1 MRRAG
6 AIIRRTLRS
15 FYDDQMTHHAAAL
28 TYYALMSLFPA
39 VLLALSL
46 LGLLGQYPE
55 TYNAIMGYLAEAAPA
70 SVVDPLDRSLRDAL
84 QSKGTAAT
92 ALVISVAVA
101 LYGTTGALEA
111 ARRALNVVFDVDGGR
126 SFVRRK
132 AIDVASTFVLM
143 ALVLASLLL
152 AFVGGR
158 FAEDLLGFIGLGS
171 TAARAWNVARWPGA
185 VAIAMLVFAFI
196 YYVTPDV
203 QQRSFRWLTPGAAVG
218 VLLWLLASF
227 GLSTYVSKVVDVGAV
242 YGTFAG
248 AILLVA
254 WLWLTNVALL
264 LGAEL
269 NAEIERE
276 RELRD
281 GVPAGRLSIGP
292 PGAASVTP
300 TRVSGEV
307 PGPRLGV
314 VAPRR
319 PRKRA
324 GNRGAALAVRA
335 PAVHRALYS
344 SSPLAAIARLFPK
357 LVEPPGLLLGHCRPR
372 RPPGDDRAAR
382 SSRRRRTCS
391 SSRARLPSAFST
403 RAEFF
408 LIRAIRLI
416 APVEPCKPCFA
427 GSDLVH
433 GGPQLGVG
441 RQLTARSARG
451 VVLTDLP
458 VTLPACQLEPRDS
471 NATAPVLIV
480 HSYLIPGLSHGKA
493 RARKRDQRAERTP
506 KLRPSLVL
514 YREAHG
520 AGRAKSSGAP

>member
-1 MRRAG
+1 M
-6 AIIRRTLRS
+6 S

-46 LGLLGQYPE
+46 LGLLGQYPA
-55 TYNAIMGYLAEAAPA
+55 TYNGIIGYLKEVAPA

-111 ARRALNVVFDVDGGR
+111 SRRALNVVFEVDGGR

-171 TAARAWNVARWPGA
+171 TAARTWNLARWPGA
-185 VAIAMLVFAFI
+185 VAVAMLVFAFI

-203 QQRSFRWLTPGAAVG
+203 KQRSFRWVTPGAAVG

-227 GLSTYVSKVVDVGAV
+227 GLSTYVSKVADVGAV

-276 RELRD
+276 RELRE
-281 GVPAGRLSIGP
+281 G
-292 PGAASVTP
+292 VTP
-300 TRVSGEV
+300 GET
-307 PGPRLGV
+307 LN
-314 VAPRR
+314 R
-319 PRKRA
+319 P
-324 GNRGAALAVRA
+324 
-335 PAVHRALYS
+335 
-344 SSPLAAIARLFPK
+344 
-357 LVEPPGLLLGHCRPR
+357 
-372 RPPGDDRAAR
+372 AR
-382 SSRRRRTCS
+382 S
-391 SSRARLPSAFST
+391 
-403 RAEFF
+403 
-408 LIRAIRLI
+408 
-416 APVEPCKPCFA
+416 
-427 GSDLVH
+427 G
-433 GGPQLGVG
+433 
-441 RQLTARSARG
+441 
-451 VVLTDLP
+451 
-458 VTLPACQLEPRDS
+458 
-471 NATAPVLIV
+471 
-480 HSYLIPGLSHGKA
+480 
-493 RARKRDQRAERTP
+493 
-506 KLRPSLVL
+506 
-514 YREAHG
+514 
-520 AGRAKSSGAP
+520 

>member
-1 MRRAG
+1 M
-6 AIIRRTLRS
+6 S

-55 TYNAIMGYLAEAAPA
+55 TYNAIVGYLEEAAPA
-70 SVVDPLDRSLRDAL
+70 SVVDPLDRSLRGAL

-111 ARRALNVVFDVDGGR
+111 SRRALNVVFEVDGGR

-132 AIDVASTFVLM
+132 TIDVASTFVLM
-143 ALVLASLLL
+143 ALVLASLVL

-171 TAARAWNVARWPGA
+171 TAARAWNLARWPGA
-185 VAIAMLVFAFI
+185 VAIAMLVFAFV

-203 QQRSFRWLTPGAAVG
+203 QQRSFRRVTPGAAVG

-227 GLSTYVSKVVDVGAV
+227 GLSAYVSKVVDVGAV

-276 RELRD
+276 RELRE
-281 GVPAGRLSIGP
+281 GVPHQETLN
-292 PGAASVTP
+292 
-300 TRVSGEV
+300 
-307 PGPRLGV
+307 
-314 VAPRR
+314 R
-319 PRKRA
+319 P
-324 GNRGAALAVRA
+324 
-335 PAVHRALYS
+335 
-344 SSPLAAIARLFPK
+344 
-357 LVEPPGLLLGHCRPR
+357 
-372 RPPGDDRAAR
+372 
-382 SSRRRRTCS
+382 
-391 SSRARLPSAFST
+391 
-403 RAEFF
+403 
-408 LIRAIRLI
+408 
-416 APVEPCKPCFA
+416 
-427 GSDLVH
+427 
-433 GGPQLGVG
+433 
-441 RQLTARSARG
+441 ARG
-451 VVLTDLP
+451 
-458 VTLPACQLEPRDS
+458 
-471 NATAPVLIV
+471 
-480 HSYLIPGLSHGKA
+480 G
-493 RARKRDQRAERTP
+493 
-506 KLRPSLVL
+506 
-514 YREAHG
+514 
-520 AGRAKSSGAP
+520 